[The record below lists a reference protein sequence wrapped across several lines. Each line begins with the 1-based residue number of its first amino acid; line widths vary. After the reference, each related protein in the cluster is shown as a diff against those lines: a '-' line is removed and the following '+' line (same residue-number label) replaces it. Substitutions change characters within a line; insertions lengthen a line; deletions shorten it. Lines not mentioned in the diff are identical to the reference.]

1 MLSLSTFLR
10 DAEEYRELFEKLS
23 AGVSPIVVSGLS
35 HIHKAHLAAAIRRI
49 TTRPVYCVFSDDFA
63 ARNAARDIAALAEE
77 EAHIFIARE
86 FTFYNVESASHD
98 WEHERISTL
107 HAMACGRAGLVCT
120 SAAAHSCRTRRN
132 PQNRSIG
139 IFGFQILGESEHARI
154 KRIFK
159 RIFKGG
165 GKVVVVKNAAR

>member
-107 HAMACGRAGLVCT
+107 HAMASGRAGLVCT
-120 SAAAHSCRTRRN
+120 SAAALMQRTMPPEQLLEQATSLEPSFHPAAQDELRRW
-132 PQNRSIG
+132 IAD
-139 IFGFQILGESEHARI
+139 EARTL
-154 KRIFK
+154 RAVY
-159 RIFKGG
+159 G
-165 GKVVVVKNAAR
+165 